1 MVRSWKWVSAVVII
15 LMATG
20 CNSSTVDPD
29 MPGSG
34 PSRSE
39 IVVLNSLS
47 KTIQQFNIIDGKL
60 ATFGTDIQLG
70 ANYDG
75 EALDF
80 VSDVWVTS
88 TSRFGGSQIIF
99 GSFTTGEQSITT
111 FPGNLGPLADAGKP
125 TIVLDAA
132 ATIGAFV
139 PARAEDAIYVAFPG
153 QSEAQRM
160 VEQTGTFMVRAM
172 PAGDFIIGLDANLDD
187 DTGTYAP
194 LGPPRMVLYE
204 FRNGDFFDDL
214 EITGAFGATD
224 ALIAQDELV
233 FLAGG
238 SFDPVTF
245 QPAGDGKMAL
255 INMSDRGIRDLY
267 DIGGN
272 GISMEPGRNGLLYM
286 VRTKGPDTYETDVL
300 TFNFFTGEFDRGPGN
315 PIQPKDSDGSDLSCW
330 VMTAFIT
337 GELLCT
343 TFEAAAQGRLILLDS
358 DALFVDQIPVGA
370 GATDIIIRN

>member
-1 MVRSWKWVSAVVII
+1 MVRRWQWLSAIAII
-15 LMATG
+15 LGVMG

-29 MPGSG
+29 MPGAG
-34 PSRSE
+34 PSQSE

-47 KTIQQFNIIDGKL
+47 KTIQQFNMIDGKL
-60 ATFGTDIQLG
+60 AAFGTTIQLG

-88 TSRFGGSQIIF
+88 TSQFGGSQIIF
-99 GSFTTGEQSITT
+99 GSFSTGEQAITT
-111 FPGNLGPLADAGKP
+111 FPGDFGALADAGKP

-160 VEQTGTFMVRAM
+160 VEETGTFLVRAL

-187 DTGTYAP
+187 DAGTFAP
-194 LGPPRMVLYE
+194 LGPPKMTLYE
-204 FRNGDFFDDL
+204 FRNGSFFDEL

-255 INMSDRGIRDLY
+255 INISDRGIRDFY
-267 DIGGN
+267 DVGGN
-272 GISMEPGRNGLLYM
+272 GISMEPGRNGLLYI

-315 PIQPKDSDGSDLSCW
+315 PLQPKDSDGSDLSCW
-330 VMTAFIT
+330 VVTAFIT
-337 GELLCT
+337 GEILCA
-343 TFEAAAQGRLILLDS
+343 TFEAAVQGRLVLLDS
-358 DALFVDQIPVGA
+358 DALFIDEIPVGA
-370 GATDIIIRN
+370 GTTDIIIRN